1 MIKMLKNMDFITAVK
16 SMCGLVGGFFGG
28 LLGGFDK
35 MLIILCILICLDY
48 ITGLIKSAFKKE
60 LSSEVGWRGILKKV
74 MFLVT
79 VMVAYLVQQVI
90 GNVVPLR
97 EIVIAFFI
105 ANEALSILEN
115 GGEMGIKYPKKLL
128 EILKQLHDDSDEGKL
143 PSEEEKRI
151 EPKQRE

>member
-1 MIKMLKNMDFITAVK
+1 MIKMFKNMDFITAVK

-128 EILKQLHDDSDEGKL
+128 EILKQLHDDSDEGTL
-143 PSEEEKRI
+143 PSEEKRI
-151 EPKQRE
+151 DPKQRE